1 MAVSKGSRLTPTATP
16 PSGFPV
22 REVGRGNY
30 GMYFF
35 GAGEAEREQKPVEII
50 CIRRPVFAPDDE
62 VYQNGGEFSVPTTR

>member
-35 GAGEAEREQKPVEII
+35 GAGEAEREQK
-50 CIRRPVFAPDDE
+50 RTFR
-62 VYQNGGEFSVPTTR
+62 